1 MNTKIEIKLLT
12 YGMVTMSSER
22 SKDVVFWRQSCWTYS
37 EKQDSLF
44 WEIWGISYCSFIED
58 GIPKLERVGKKSF
71 QKSDKMFVV
80 YLNAEEMVFI
90 KTSKTYEKNEEGLE
104 KAKEDF
110 KNGMLFGMFL
120 TDDEYFI

>member
-1 MNTKIEIKLLT
+1 MEKGNLKLLT

-22 SKDVVFWRQSCWTYS
+22 SKDVVFWRQSCWKYS

-44 WEIWGISYCSFIED
+44 WEIWGTSYCSFIED
-58 GIPKLERVGKKSF
+58 GIPKLEIVGKKEINKGN
-71 QKSDKMFVV
+71 QLFVV
-80 YLNAEEMVFI
+80 SFNAEEMVFI

-120 TDDEYFI
+120 TDDENFM